1 MSEYIEI
8 EAELGDDGQSIMFE
22 TNLPLTS
29 EAVEEHYNDEAP
41 LAQGSPLAQS
51 LAGIPGVLSVT
62 IANSD
67 LTVVYGQDADWHV
80 IIADVT
86 AALKDFFL

>member
-8 EAELGDDGQSIMFE
+8 EAELGDDGRSILFE
-22 TNLPLTS
+22 TNLPLTAESAEEQYDASNPLS
-29 EAVEEHYNDEAP
+29 E
-41 LAQGSPLAQS
+41 GSPLAQA
-51 LAGIPGVLSVT
+51 LAGIDGLRTVT
-62 IANSD
+62 IAGSD
-67 LTVVYGQDADWHV
+67 LIVIYEPDADWHV

>member
-8 EAELGDDGQSIMFE
+8 EAELGDDGQSILFE

-29 EAVEEHYNDEAP
+29 EAVEEHYDNDAP

-51 LAGIPGVLSVT
+51 LAGISGVLSVT
-62 IANSD
+62 IAGSD
-67 LTVVYGQDADWHV
+67 LTVIYGPDADWHV

-86 AALKDFFL
+86 DALKDFFL

>member
-8 EAELGDDGQSIMFE
+8 EAELSDDGQSILFE
-22 TNLPLTS
+22 TNLPLTAELTEEYYD
-29 EAVEEHYNDEAP
+29 EAAP
-41 LAQGSPLAQS
+41 LAEGSPLAQS
-51 LAGIPGVLSVT
+51 LAGIPGVVSVA
-62 IANSD
+62 IAGSD
-67 LTVVYGQDADWHV
+67 LTVTYGPDADWHV